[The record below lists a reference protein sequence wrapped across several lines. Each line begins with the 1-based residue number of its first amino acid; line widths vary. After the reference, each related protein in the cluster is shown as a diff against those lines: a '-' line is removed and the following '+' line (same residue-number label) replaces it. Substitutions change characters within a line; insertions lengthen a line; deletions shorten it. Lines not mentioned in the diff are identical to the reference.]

1 MTIYMTA
8 PAIVKNIVFAISL
21 LFFCQERSFASEKPI
36 PYRIQVFSGLTELG
50 PGIGIRSK
58 VGRRSYVDYSVNY
71 LPLQYSFNLDQA
83 AIASFARLS
92 LKSFGIDIRHY
103 LRKDNVNYGF
113 YASAG
118 LRFNFLSLSSRLPL
132 SDGFYDVG
140 GIKLTCSKCPDA
152 IVSIKNKFRLVPGFS
167 FGYSSDLSER
177 LSLDLSAGV
186 QYFKAPE
193 VGWEA
198 VKGEFEIPYFVS
210 DVLNDSAREVNDKVS
225 LFFPWIPVL
234 RVSMS
239 YKF

>member
-1 MTIYMTA
+1 MTVL
-8 PAIVKNIVFAISL
+8 AIVNNIFFVISL
-21 LFFCQERSFASEKPI
+21 LFFCQERSFAAEKPI
-36 PYRIQVFSGLTELG
+36 PDRIQVFSGLTELG

-83 AIASFARLS
+83 AVTSFARLS

-118 LRFNFLSLSSRLPL
+118 LRFNFLGLSSRLPL

-186 QYFKAPE
+186 QYFQAPE

-210 DVLNDSAREVNDKVS
+210 DVLNDSVREVNDKVS

-239 YKF
+239 YRF

>member
-1 MTIYMTA
+1 MTVV
-8 PAIVKNIVFAISL
+8 AIVNNIFFVISL

-58 VGRRSYVDYSVNY
+58 IGRRSYVDYSVNY

-118 LRFNFLSLSSRLPL
+118 LRFNFLGLSSRLPL

-167 FGYSSDLSER
+167 FGYSSDFSER
-177 LSLDLSAGV
+177 LSLYLSAG
-186 QYFKAPE
+186 FSS
-193 VGWEA
+193 
-198 VKGEFEIPYFVS
+198 FRRLRLDRRLI
-210 DVLNDSAREVNDKVS
+210 KVS
-225 LFFPWIPVL
+225 L
-234 RVSMS
+234 
-239 YKF
+239 KFTILCQMCLII

>member
-1 MTIYMTA
+1 MTVL
-8 PAIVKNIVFAISL
+8 AIVNNIFFVISL
-21 LFFCQERSFASEKPI
+21 LFFCQERSFASEKPF

-118 LRFNFLSLSSRLPL
+118 LRFNFLGLSSRLPL

-186 QYFKAPE
+186 QYFQAPE
-193 VGWEA
+193 VGSEA
-198 VKGEFEIPYFVS
+198 DKGEFEIPYFVS
-210 DVLNDSAREVNDKVS
+210 DVLNNSAKKN
-225 LFFPWIPVL
+225 
-234 RVSMS
+234 
-239 YKF
+239 

>member
-1 MTIYMTA
+1 MTVL
-8 PAIVKNIVFAISL
+8 AIVNNIFFVISL

-58 VGRRSYVDYSVNY
+58 IGRRSYVDYSVNY

-92 LKSFGIDIRHY
+92 LKSFGIDVRHY
-103 LRKDNVNYGF
+103 LRQDNVNYGF

-118 LRFNFLSLSSRLPL
+118 LRFNFLGLSSRLPL

-177 LSLDLSAGV
+177 LSLDFSAGV
-186 QYFKAPE
+186 QYFQAPE

-210 DVLNDSAREVNDKVS
+210 DALSNSINNVNEKIS
-225 LFFPWIPVL
+225 RIFPWIPIF
-234 RVSMS
+234 RVSMT
-239 YKF
+239 YTF

>member
-1 MTIYMTA
+1 MTA

-58 VGRRSYVDYSVNY
+58 IGRRSYVDYSVNY
-71 LPLQYSFNLDQA
+71 LPLQYSFDLDQA
-83 AIASFARLS
+83 GIASFACLS

-118 LRFNFLSLSSRLPL
+118 LRFNFLGLSSRLPL

-152 IVSIKNKFRLVPGFS
+152 IVSIKNEFRLVPGFS

-177 LSLDLSAGV
+177 LSLELSAGV
-186 QYFKAPE
+186 QYFQAPE

-198 VKGEFEIPYFVS
+198 DKGEFEIPYFVS
-210 DVLNDSAREVNDKVS
+210 DALSNSVNNVNEKIS
-225 LFFPWIPVL
+225 RIFPWIPIF
-234 RVSMS
+234 RVSIT
-239 YKF
+239 YTF